1 MSNLNHKKM
10 ANFTPAPLP
19 FLDICQE
26 ALPVGPSVRGHE
38 SKSGKGR
45 VCVPCGVWIWNG
57 RPWCFDILT
66 SRYMFGLDSVNY
78 CGPGP
83 N

>member
-1 MSNLNHKKM
+1 M
-10 ANFTPAPLP
+10 ASSTPAHLP

-45 VCVPCGVWIWNG
+45 VCVPCGVWIWIVLELAGNLLAELLAEI
-57 RPWCFDILT
+57 PTALLAEIF
-66 SRYMFGLDSVNY
+66 
-78 CGPGP
+78 
-83 N
+83 